1 MVSSLKIYTIFLGQ
15 LFLEQAVR
23 NLFLPNQTDKKTKKQ
38 IYSTAQSIVA
48 MYYYYIHFLTQIT
61 LKKKK
66 FKNKTKK
73 AHEKT
78 VTYPQH
84 IQSFLFMRHLR
95 LSLKF
100 SSVSDKNS
108 FCE

>member
-1 MVSSLKIYTIFLGQ
+1 MSSLKIYTIFLGQ
-15 LFLEQAVR
+15 LFLSGTGGTQPILA
-23 NLFLPNQTDKKTKKQ
+23 QSTDKKTKTNLFNCPVRCC
-38 IYSTAQSIVA
+38 YVLLYTLSHSN
-48 MYYYYIHFLTQIT
+48 HF
-61 LKKKK
+61 KEKEVK
-66 FKNKTKK
+66 KTKQK
-73 AHEKT
+73 THEKT